1 MAGSI
6 DIVLGDEWS
15 TVLTP
20 RERQVALLVT
30 RGLSNKDVAREMGL
44 SEGTVKI
51 YVHNIFRKLGAK
63 NRYGLIVQGAASK
76 IG

>member
-51 YVHNIFRKLGAK
+51 HVHNIFRKLGAK

>member
-51 YVHNIFRKLGAK
+51 SRAQHFPQTRRKKPLRAHRSG
-63 NRYGLIVQGAASK
+63 RRE
-76 IG
+76 